1 MLSPYCAVLATFE
14 NASRRFRTFLMQIE
28 PVDLVAAM
36 IDMSQSHIHAILPRN
51 LRVELLPGSPN
62 SHLCRFGGILQVLM
76 KAFEAPINCK
86 SFPCLE
92 LFVARLFP
100 PHQHWQLPES
110 PAKALVLLCSNV
122 GILSESGQRVFTS
135 QTRILKFAVFIVF
148 QVLPL
153 QVS

>member
-14 NASRRFRTFLMQIE
+14 NASRRCRTLLMQIE

-36 IDMSQSHIHAILPRN
+36 IEMSQSHIHATLPRN

-62 SHLCRFGGILQVLM
+62 SHLCRFGGILQVLPM

-92 LFVARLFP
+92 LFVATLFP

-110 PAKALVLLCSNV
+110 HDQNFGSKGTGDAVF
-122 GILSESGQRVFTS
+122 QRRNIA
-135 QTRILKFAVFIVF
+135 QTHILKLAVFIVF
-148 QVLPL
+148 QV
-153 QVS
+153 S